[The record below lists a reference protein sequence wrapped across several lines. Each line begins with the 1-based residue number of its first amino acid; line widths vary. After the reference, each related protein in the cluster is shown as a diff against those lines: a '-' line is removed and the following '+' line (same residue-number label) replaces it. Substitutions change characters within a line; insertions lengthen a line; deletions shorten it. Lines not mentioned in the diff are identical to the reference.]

1 MLREEAE
8 KELAG
13 EGTRNTTRGRRR
25 APFGGCAQTARAFT
39 WGARAKHPLRL
50 VGATKNEIPDRG
62 S

>member
-1 MLREEAE
+1 MLREEADRGAKTPRE
-8 KELAG
+8 
-13 EGTRNTTRGRRR
+13 EGVERLGGR
-25 APFGGCAQTARAFT
+25 CAQTARAFT